1 MSISLTCTLT
11 ALISKQAVDYW
22 NMDTASEFHLIMC
35 WKKEKSC
42 ICLFFAET
50 RDEERLKT
58 PFPDNSEKSERTSWQ
73 DLTKPIAERENFK
86 QNQNLQT
93 MKEGC
98 KHITSGSVSLPAR
111 LHLSVSI
118 PDCVSI
124 CLTFHSTCFTKKKV
138 SSILHH
144 CCCCSDCSQ
153 LLFSCCKLQLSCHVV
168 IKNLLLIQLLHA
180 TQETLQFPHLYCVLH
195 NKARI
200 SLNSALMLVQM

>member
-111 LHLSVSI
+111 LSVCLHTWLCVNLSDFSLYMFYQKKKCHLSCTTAAAAVTAASSYSH
-118 PDCVSI
+118 VANYSSAVM
-124 CLTFHSTCFTKKKV
+124 LSLKTCF
-138 SSILHH
+138 S
-144 CCCCSDCSQ
+144 
-153 LLFSCCKLQLSCHVV
+153 FSCSTPPKKRCSSHISIAYYT
-168 IKNLLLIQLLHA
+168 IK
-180 TQETLQFPHLYCVLH
+180 QEYL
-195 NKARI
+195 
-200 SLNSALMLVQM
+200 